1 MCSPKLVAIIVLTVW
16 VVSGCRSRHS
26 AYNSADQIAQTL
38 IAEKACVVP
47 EGLPCDF
54 SLTPLPE
61 SRLAVDGC
69 CPECPLLPQ
78 NPIELYA
85 YQLPLRNTVDPNLD
99 SEDEDSGDQVGIP
112 IPLDAWEA
120 IPRSCLDRM
129 YDFKSIRSEAKFT
142 RDDLPEGKSLTLS
155 QSSDPRLSLE
165 EIVDMALLNSR
176 NYQTQKET
184 LYLVA
189 LSLSQER
196 FAYVRKFSAGNN
208 GGSAEFGNFR
218 NNGQSEERL
227 NIAGSLQVDRMLA
240 TGGDI
245 LAQFANNI
253 LLTFDG
259 PTGFTADVSSSILI
273 QFVQPL
279 IQVDIQFESLTQA
292 ERDLVYAARD
302 FARFRKSFFVG
313 FASDYYDLIASFRQV
328 EINSQNYFSLVR
340 AFKQAEAEYA
350 AGIVPRVQVDQVEQ
364 SLLNGRGQLIGTC
377 NSLEQ
382 SLDSLKISMGLP
394 TETPIN
400 VDLEELNELTRL
412 DQLSVSA
419 DSTNRVLKRLSAATV
434 KPDRFELA
442 STAAV
447 LLDRLID
454 AIELGDESEQGS
466 KKLQDFE
473 QQRANFLMDYA
484 RLNADRIGDDLE
496 KQLNSD
502 APSQPVIF
510 QRATAYCKSLLAL
523 TNRQIQVAKL
533 ERGESLDE
541 DTDKIGAAY
550 VADPETENS
559 ANEDEDTTPDR
570 NNVSRPPLEKGSD
583 VFTPW
588 ERDRKKLSVLVDG
601 LDTQLR
607 ELIVDEAIERLPEL
621 IEQALSLQKQLAS
634 LVENLDEKF
643 DIEVSKDAESD
654 LIRIKKNVVKL
665 IATAQE
671 ELNAP
676 GLGLK
681 PIDINMDDA
690 MVTAI
695 VLRYELMNQ
704 RGILADDWR
713 QIKLAADELQSALS
727 LQASHRIDTP
737 PGDNQPFNFD
747 LDNSATTVGL
757 TFDSALNRFSE
768 RNNFR
773 ASLINYQ
780 QSLRSLKL
788 LEDNVK
794 FSVRND
800 LRSLSLDREQ
810 YLISVASAALAYER
824 VVSTSLE
831 FRLGTG
837 GVSARDFL
845 EAQTAYTNAL
855 SDVANQHIQYLV
867 DRTQLFFDLELLFV
881 DGRGFWDDLRNEDVQ
896 PEPQFQI
903 PAWGKPVY
911 GNLPDVRYSSTVKQI
926 LQPVNDL
933 PVIGDRPVTDERP

>member
-1 MCSPKLVAIIVLTVW
+1 MATCSPKLVAIVVLTLW
-16 VVSGCRSRHS
+16 VVGGCRSRHQ
-26 AYNSADQIAQTL
+26 AYETADHIGYSL

-47 EGLPCDF
+47 EGLPADF
-54 SLTPLPE
+54 SITPPPE
-61 SRLAVDGC
+61 SRLALVGC
-69 CPECPLLPQ
+69 AACPMLPQ

-99 SEDEDSGDQVGIP
+99 PEDEDSGDQVGTP
-112 IPLDAWEA
+112 IPLESWEA
-120 IPRSCLDRM
+120 IPPSCLKRM
-129 YDFKSIRSEAKFT
+129 FDFESIRSEAKLT
-142 RDDLPEGKSLTLS
+142 REDLPDGKSLTLTE
-155 QSSDPRLSLE
+155 SSAPRLSLGQ
-165 EIVDMALLNSR
+165 IVEQALLNSR
-176 NYQTQKET
+176 DFQTQKET

-196 FAYVRKFSAGNN
+196 FAYVRKFSAGGN
-208 GGSAEFGNFR
+208 GGSIEGGNFR
-218 NNGQSEERL
+218 TNGQTVETL
-227 NIAGSLQVDRMLA
+227 NISSSLQVDRMLA

-259 PTGFTADVSSSILI
+259 PAGFTADVSSSILI
-273 QFVQPL
+273 DFVQPL
-279 IQVDIQFESLTQA
+279 IQVDVQFESLTQA
-292 ERDLVYAARD
+292 ERDLVFAARD
-302 FARFRKSFFVG
+302 FARFRKSFFFD

-328 EINSQNYFSLVR
+328 EINAQNYFLTCTR

-382 SLDSLKISMGLP
+382 SLDSLKISIGLP

-400 VDLEELNELTRL
+400 IDLTELNELTRL

-419 DSTNRVLKRLSAATV
+419 DSTNRVLKRLSAATE
-434 KPDRFELA
+434 KPDRSELA

-454 AIELGDESEQGS
+454 AIELGGESQQGS
-466 KKLQDFE
+466 QQLQDYE
-473 QQRANFLMDYA
+473 KQRASFLMDFA
-484 RLNADRIGDDLE
+484 RLNADRIGTELE
-496 KQLNSD
+496 SQLNSD
-502 APSQPVIF
+502 APSEPLIF
-510 QRATAYCKSLLAL
+510 QRATAYCKSLLSL
-523 TNRQIQVAKL
+523 TDRQLQVAKL
-533 ERGESLDE
+533 ERGQSIDE
-541 DTDKIGAAY
+541 DAEKIGAAY
-550 VADPETENS
+550 VADPETEDS
-559 ANEDEDTTPDR
+559 TNEDDTVGKPAQVDR
-570 NNVSRPPLEKGSD
+570 PRPEKD
-583 VFTPW
+583 PTVFTPW
-588 ERDRKKLSVLVDG
+588 ERDRRKLVVLVDG

-621 IEQALSLQKQLAS
+621 IDQALALQKRLAM
-634 LVENLDEKF
+634 LVDNLDEEF

-654 LIRIKKNVVKL
+654 LIRIKENVIKL

-681 PIDINMDDA
+681 PIDIDTDDA
-690 MVTAI
+690 MITAL
-695 VLRYELMNQ
+695 VLRYDLMNQ
-704 RGILADDWR
+704 RGFLADDWR
-713 QIKLAADELQSALS
+713 QIKLAADELKSALT
-727 LQASHRIDTP
+727 LEASHQINTP
-737 PGDNQPFNFD
+737 PGVNQPFNFD

-768 RNNFR
+768 RNSFR

-788 LEDNVK
+788 LEDNIK

-800 LRSLSLDREQ
+800 LRNLSQDREQ
-810 YLISVASAALAYER
+810 YLIAVASAALAFER

-855 SDVANQHIQYLV
+855 SNVANLHIDYLV
-867 DRTQLFFDLELLFV
+867 DRTQLFFDLELLLV
-881 DGRGFWDDLRNEDVQ
+881 DDRGFWQDLRNEEVQ
-896 PEPQFQI
+896 PQPQFEI
-903 PAWGKPVY
+903 PACGQPVY
-911 GNLPDVRYSSTVKQI
+911 GNLPDVRYSETVKQT
-926 LQPVNDL
+926 LLPVNRL
-933 PVIGDRPVTDERP
+933 PVIGERPAN